1 MPNLVAVDLTGI
13 IAESPLA
20 ELLRDRVDRILTSWR
35 KLDPD
40 AEPPAAALDRFLSA
54 LKALEQATD
63 ALATGQAGEAPSAA
77 PTWQELDAARSYSHL
92 AGLLPRSLERVVA
105 FDAAAGV
112 VRRDGGGGGGGS
124 ISEQAGVGGG
134 AP

>member
-1 MPNLVAVDLTGI
+1 MPNLVAVDPTGI
-13 IAESPLA
+13 AAESPLA
-20 ELLRDRVDRILTSWR
+20 ELLRDRVDRILASWR

-40 AEPPAAALDRFLSA
+40 ADPPASAVERFLST
-54 LKALEQATD
+54 LSALEQATD
-63 ALATGQAGEAPSAA
+63 ALATGEAAEAPSTA

-112 VRRDGGGGGGGS
+112 VRRNGGGGG
-124 ISEQAGVGGG
+124 VGRRLDQP
-134 AP
+134 AAAE